1 MRMLTGLLTG
11 AATLAAVTTLA
22 IAGQANAAD
31 LIQNGSFENGTGDA
45 SFGSFATEPTGATN
59 ITDWT
64 VVSGG
69 TQPSTDAVD
78 WINGYWQAA
87 DGTHSVDL
95 SGLQNGGIYQDIAT
109 TPGKTYD
116 VTFDMAGNPDG
127 QPAVKL
133 LVVSANPVSNTTTP
147 GVDAFF
153 TVLGSGTKTNMG
165 WTAESYSFVATS
177 TSTMLEFSSADN
189 PNTPFGPAL
198 DNVAAFA
205 VPEPATWSM
214 MLFGFGGLGAALRSR
229 RSKQALATA

>member
-1 MRMLTGLLTG
+1 VKMLTSLMTG
-11 AATLAAVTTLA
+11 AAAVAAVTTLA
-22 IAGQANAAD
+22 LASPASAVN

-45 SFGSFATEPTGATN
+45 PSGSFATEPTGSTN

-64 VVSGG
+64 VVSSG
-69 TQPSTDAVD
+69 TQSSTDAVD

-95 SGLQNGGIYQDIAT
+95 NGLQNGGVYQDIVT
-109 TPGKTYD
+109 VPGKTYE

-127 QPAVKL
+127 APALKL

-147 GVDAFF
+147 GVDGFF
-153 TVLGSGTKTNMG
+153 TVLGTPTRSDMN
-165 WTAESYSFVATS
+165 WTPESYSFVATS
-177 TSTMLEFSSADN
+177 TLTMLEFSSADN

-198 DNVAAFA
+198 DNVSAFA